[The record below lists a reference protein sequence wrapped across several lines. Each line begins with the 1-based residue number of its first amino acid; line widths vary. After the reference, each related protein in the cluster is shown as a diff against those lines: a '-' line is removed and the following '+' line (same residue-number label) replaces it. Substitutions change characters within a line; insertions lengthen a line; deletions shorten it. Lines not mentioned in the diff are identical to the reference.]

1 MKRVNQKITIKD
13 LCMLAEVNESGYYK
27 WLKNAQLR
35 DIRLKNELRDFL
47 LIKEIFEKKRNC

>member
-13 LCMLAEVNESGYYK
+13 LCMLAEVSESGYYK

>member
-1 MKRVNQKITIKD
+1 
-13 LCMLAEVNESGYYK
+13 MLAEVSESGYYK